1 MTDPIQSNEAVSRV
15 LFPGGEAAP
24 AAAVVIPVLNEAAS
38 IGLVLDE
45 IPRGSVRHVL
55 VVDNGSSDATPEVAR
70 AHGANVL
77 REPRRGYGAACWR
90 GIEAL
95 PAETKY
101 VVFLD
106 GDRSDYPGELPKL
119 LQPLLDGEADFVIGS
134 RSRGAE
140 AGALLPQQRFGNWLA
155 CRLLKRI
162 TGETYTDLGPFRA
175 LTRKALDRMAMCDRG
190 FGWTVEMQLKAPRL
204 GLRVRELPVRYR
216 KRIGRSKISGTLS
229 GAARASWTILRTLW
243 QYRRFVPRDG
253 HPAPAAEARGAA
265 IQ

>member
-1 MTDPIQSNEAVSRV
+1 MTDPILRNEAVPPV
-15 LFPGGEAAP
+15 LFPGGESAP
-24 AAAVVIPVLNEAAS
+24 AAAVIIPVLNEAAS

-55 VVDNGSSDATPEVAR
+55 VVDNGSSDGTPDVAR
-70 AHGANVL
+70 AHGATVL
-77 REPRRGYGAACWR
+77 HEPRRGYGAACWR

-106 GDRSDYPGELPKL
+106 GDRSDYPDELPKL
-119 LQPLLDGEADFVIGS
+119 LQPLVDGEADFVIGS
-134 RSRGAE
+134 RARGAE
-140 AGALLPQQRFGNWLA
+140 AGALMPQQRFGNWLA

-175 LTRKALDRMAMCDRG
+175 MTRAALSRMAMQDRG

-204 GLRVRELPVRYR
+204 GLRTRELPVRYR
-216 KRIGRSKISGTLS
+216 KRIGKSKISGTIS
-229 GAARASWTILRTLW
+229 GSIRASWTICATLW
-243 QYRRFVPRDG
+243 KYRRFDPRDE
-253 HPAPAAEARGAA
+253 HPAPAAQAPGAA
-265 IQ
+265 TP

>member
-1 MTDPIQSNEAVSRV
+1 MTDPIQNPEAVPAA

-24 AAAVVIPVLNEAAS
+24 AAAVIIPVLNEAAS

-55 VVDNGSSDATPEVAR
+55 VVDNGSTDGTPEVAR

-77 REPRRGYGAACWR
+77 HEPRRGYGAACWR
-90 GIEAL
+90 GIQAL
-95 PAETKY
+95 PAETKF

-106 GDRSDYPGELPKL
+106 GDRSDFADELPKL
-119 LQPLLDGEADFVIGS
+119 LKPLLDGAADFVIGS

-175 LTRKALDRMAMCDRG
+175 LTRKALERMAMHDRG

-204 GLRVRELPVRYR
+204 GLRVLEIPVRYR
-216 KRIGRSKISGTLS
+216 KRIGKSKISGTLS
-229 GAARASWTILRTLW
+229 GSARASWTICATLW
-243 QYRRFVPRDG
+243 TYRRFEPRDE
-253 HPAPAAEARGAA
+253 PLEPAAQARGAA
-265 IQ
+265 VP